1 MVNQYNQILGEFVQG
16 QYGAAIEMLR
26 LLIEACPQD
35 LWDNRQEGTPFWHI
49 AYHTIFYLDFY
60 LGDSKEQMEHHDG
73 PAFHFPAAQWF
84 AGEYS
89 HPPYQVETPEKPF
102 SREQIMDYLSDVRE
116 KAKKILGEINIE
128 NLTEKTAF
136 YWLDQTRGDTLLYN
150 LRHVQHHVGQ
160 LYAILKRKMNNVP
173 YWQVRIPL

>member
-1 MVNQYNQILGEFVQG
+1 MVNQYNQIIREFVQG

-26 LLIEACPQD
+26 LLIETCPQD
-35 LWDNRQEGTPFWHI
+35 IWDNRQEGTPFWHI

-89 HPPYQVETPEKPF
+89 HPPYQVETSEKPF

-116 KAKKILGEINIE
+116 KAKKILG
-128 NLTEKTAF
+128 
-136 YWLDQTRGDTLLYN
+136 
-150 LRHVQHHVGQ
+150 
-160 LYAILKRKMNNVP
+160 
-173 YWQVRIPL
+173 